1 MAISTV
7 DPIFIGASPT
17 NSWLVFLMGK
27 CFNNALTWTK
37 TFGMNF
43 QYAFGGIAGQG
54 LTTVVAIGSVFS
66 AANGKRSTA

>member
-1 MAISTV
+1 MV

-17 NSWLVFLMGK
+17 NSWLVFLTGQR
-27 CFNNALTWTK
+27 FNNALTWTK
-37 TFGMNF
+37 TFGPFGMNL

-66 AANGKRSTA
+66 AAHGKRSTA